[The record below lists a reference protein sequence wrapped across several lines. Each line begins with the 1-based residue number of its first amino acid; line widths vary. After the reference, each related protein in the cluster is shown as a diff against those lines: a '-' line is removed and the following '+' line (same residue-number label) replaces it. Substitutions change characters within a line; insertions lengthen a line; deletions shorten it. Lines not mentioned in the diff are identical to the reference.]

1 MLSSQQPS
9 PPAPARQPASEGR
22 RQGRLSPDTVR
33 VPAGSPPRRRQAL
46 PPVRPFR
53 KAAPRSPELGRV
65 REKARP
71 PRPGSRDAAT
81 PRRAAPAEL
90 SPSCVEEE
98 PPCAAMR
105 RGWGR
110 GREAAA
116 TTAGKGGGRGA
127 ESAQPGGDFGGAHTP
142 GRDRGSVG
150 RWRRRRWR
158 RRGRRSGGGA
168 AGVAARGRVGAGG
181 GFRGGRSRRHFGSF
195 ESTIKDR
202 GCGAGVASVV
212 GLGPEPR
219 GVVGE
224 AMWSG
229 SAGP

>member
-1 MLSSQQPS
+1 MRRHAERLGK
-9 PPAPARQPASEGR
+9 REGGGGDDGG
-22 RQGRLSPDTVR
+22 QGRGQRSGVS
-33 VPAGSPPRRRQAL
+33 AARRRL
-46 PPVRPFR
+46 R
-53 KAAPRSPELGRV
+53 
-65 REKARP
+65 
-71 PRPGSRDAAT
+71 
-81 PRRAAPAEL
+81 
-90 SPSCVEEE
+90 
-98 PPCAAMR
+98 
-105 RGWGR
+105 
-110 GREAAA
+110 
-116 TTAGKGGGRGA
+116 
-127 ESAQPGGDFGGAHTP
+127 GAHTP